1 VAIGEA
7 VEESG
12 LRRIGCVAGQTVA
25 GMEMRP
31 VRLRPFVFLELET
44 DGAGDGFRGAVRSA

>member
-1 VAIGEA
+1 MGEA

-12 LRRIGCVAGQTVA
+12 LRRIGGVAGQTVV
-25 GMEMRP
+25 GTEMRP

-44 DGAGDGFRGAVRSA
+44 DGAGDVFRGAVWSA